1 MNLYRLYVVAAEVSP
16 ADVEIVFQDLG
27 NVGVII
33 AGDVA
38 KEEITEAL
46 VKALVLEGVS
56 ASSISLS
63 YVPDMGVLPYAALTL
78 AKTVKL
84 VVAASAV
91 TFDPKGSCVN
101 ILQFFQNLITSLITY
116 LIN

>member
-27 NVGVII
+27 KVGVII

-38 KEEITEAL
+38 KEEITESL

-63 YVPDMGVLPYAALTL
+63 YVPDTGVLPYAALSL

-91 TFDPKGSCVN
+91 IHDPKGSCQ
-101 ILQFFQNLITSLITY
+101 IFAIFPKS
-116 LIN
+116 